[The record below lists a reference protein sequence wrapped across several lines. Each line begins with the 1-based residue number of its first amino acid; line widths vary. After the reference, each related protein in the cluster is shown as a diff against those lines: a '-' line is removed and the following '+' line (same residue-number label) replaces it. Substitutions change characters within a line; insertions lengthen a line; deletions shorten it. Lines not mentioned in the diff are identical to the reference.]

1 MITLANAEDL
11 DQAGDRVRHRQDGK
25 QRPAGLLVFLTDINS
40 MGLQGPRP
48 ILTEAF
54 YWNLNDADARLVE
67 ALRQNAPAGA

>member
-1 MITLANAEDL
+1 MIALANAEDL

-40 MGLQGPRP
+40 RDCRGQGPL
-48 ILTEAF
+48 LTEAF